1 MSILNLRLQNVPT
14 ERDPCD
20 DESIEKKVKKC
31 NNMAELRELD
41 GKVSGVKE
49 AWPNS
54 IDEMKKSFSERFSLL
69 SLKKVPF
76 TEVICVSDKELSKKA
91 DETDR
96 PPNKIR
102 KERKQP
108 KNDILHDCE
117 FWIQWFTALNV
128 RSCLLFIP

>member
-1 MSILNLRLQNVPT
+1 MSILNLGLQNVPT

-31 NNMAELRELD
+31 NNMSELRELD

-49 AWPNS
+49 AWLNS
-54 IDEMKKSFSERFSLL
+54 IDEMKNCFSERFSLL

-76 TEVICVSDKELSKKA
+76 TEVVCVSDKELSKKA

-108 KNDILHDCE
+108 KNDIFHDCE
-117 FWIQWFTALNV
+117 F
-128 RSCLLFIP
+128 